1 MIKVICIADSETL
14 KELALDTWV
23 ETNGEYLVEET
34 MYSYRVQLKG
44 ILSNYFVDAHKRH
57 FITMAEW
64 REQQINSI
72 LDGY

>member
-14 KELALDTWV
+14 KELALDNWV

-44 ILSNYFVDAHKRH
+44 ILANYFVDAHKRH
-57 FITMAEW
+57 FITIAEW
-64 REQQINSI
+64 REKQINSI
-72 LDGY
+72 LND